1 MIVLKRVFYLAV
13 FHEENNEYWVSFP
26 DFPGCFSQGT
36 SIEDSFLHAQE
47 ALEMCIEERISNN
60 EKLPKP
66 TFQIDDNK
74 DDIPVLMSCKCNTN
88 KVVA

>member
-1 MIVLKRVFYLAV
+1 MKEVTFKYGSREKGWKY
-13 FHEENNEYWVSFP
+13 Y
-26 DFPGCFSQGT
+26 T
-36 SIEDSFLHAQE
+36 
-47 ALEMCIEERISNN
+47 CIEERISNN